1 MNIRLT
7 LILVATTLSIACS
20 AAASAVPVVVERG
33 SAPIHA
39 IGGGKGQAKLF
50 FNATNGSERTAL
62 SVLTLDYG
70 AKVPLHNHPE
80 SDELI
85 YVLSGV
91 MDMTVG
97 GKAYTVR
104 AGDAL
109 RIPAGVEHSAAVAS
123 KDEAVRAVQVYA
135 TPGPEQRFRKGPLV
149 KADQD
154 KSMP

>member
-7 LILVATTLSIACS
+7 LILVATTLSMACS
-20 AAASAVPVVVERG
+20 AAASSVPVVVERG

-97 GKAYTVR
+97 GKPYTVR

-109 RIPAGVEHSAAVAS
+109 RIPAGVEHSATVAS
-123 KDEAVRAVQVYA
+123 KDGPVRAVQVYA